1 MESDPPKV
9 LISYSHDTPEH
20 GQHVLELAERLH
32 VEAPAVLISL
42 CVAGTC
48 DLRMQRG
55 CMDGGVIPVSVAA
68 ESGSGSS
75 DGSSQFTT
83 TKLLSFGTMDGL
95 SPKFTNHIAV
105 EC

>member
-55 CMDGGVIPVSVAA
+55 CMDGGVIPR
-68 ESGSGSS
+68 
-75 DGSSQFTT
+75 
-83 TKLLSFGTMDGL
+83 L
-95 SPKFTNHIAV
+95 
-105 EC
+105 CCR

>member
-1 MESDPPKV
+1 MIYK
-9 LISYSHDTPEH
+9 HA
-20 GQHVLELAERLH
+20 LELAERLR
-32 VEAPAVLISL
+32 VEAPAVFISL

-55 CMDGGVIPVSVAA
+55 VWMAESFPVSVAA

-75 DGSSQFTT
+75 DGSSRFTT